1 MEMEISTGSSRLP
14 YWIQHAVEQARE
26 GKVGSSQRVHSGSRH
41 RKVRGP
47 AGGSF
52 RQKNSLE
59 SLDSFFIKL
68 FKEEMGTGLE
78 AGGQR
83 LGHF

>member
-1 MEMEISTGSSRLP
+1 MEMEISTGSSQLP
-14 YWIQHAVEQARE
+14 YWIQHAVEPVRE
-26 GKVGSSQRVHSGSRH
+26 GKVGLSQGVHSGSWDH
-41 RKVRGP
+41 KVGGP
-47 AGGSF
+47 GGGSV

-68 FKEEMGTGLE
+68 FKEEMGAGLE